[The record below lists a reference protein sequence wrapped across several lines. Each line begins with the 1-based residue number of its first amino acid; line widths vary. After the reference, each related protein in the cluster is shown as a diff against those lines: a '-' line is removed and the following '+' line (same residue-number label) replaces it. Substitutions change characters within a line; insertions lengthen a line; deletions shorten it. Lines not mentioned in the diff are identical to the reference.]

1 MKTKVVAFRVTQQE
15 YDALAFVAQSRGVKL
30 SYFVDQALLPTI
42 QQAVVAMD
50 KERKRIEAKAKRDA
64 KKAAANGV
72 Q

>member
-64 KKAAANGV
+64 KKAAANGLH
-72 Q
+72 